1 MRKSIIIRLKNKYVI
16 IIIIIIIILFHYHKG
31 LRAVGLSLPT
41 GSLGFVTLSF
51 NCISQRCINYESHQ
65 EEYPIRNKRDRGG
78 TGGIECGLCV
88 LIKGVCEEGR
98 RPQRYDFPYQWRL

>member
-1 MRKSIIIRLKNKYVI
+1 MLSTHTKLIDDEDGIFPEESQLIII

-78 TGGIECGLCV
+78 TGGDRMWI
-88 LIKGVCEEGR
+88 VCA
-98 RPQRYDFPYQWRL
+98 FL